1 MWRVVSDAQR
11 STPSFEPRSLASSR
25 RGARWATAGLFA
37 WLVVLLLVA
46 WFVAS
51 HSTVELALVVSLL
64 VFVVSFGVLALL
76 HRKLLGEESRHA
88 DRR

>member
-1 MWRVVSDAQR
+1 
-11 STPSFEPRSLASSR
+11 
-25 RGARWATAGLFA
+25 
-37 WLVVLLLVA
+37 
-46 WFVAS
+46 
-51 HSTVELALVVSLL
+51 LL